1 MPADNV
7 PQPGRLKIFL
17 GAAPGVGKT
26 TAMLRQA
33 QARRADGVDVVIG
46 LVDTHGRQDTE
57 ELVGK
62 LETIPGK
69 QIEYRGHVF
78 WELDVDA
85 IRERRPGLVIV
96 DELAHTNVPGSAN
109 NKRYV
114 DVQEL
119 LDTGIDVFTTLNVQH
134 IEGLSDEVA
143 RITWAVVHETVPDS
157 MLKLADE
164 IEVVDLAPSD
174 LIARFKE
181 GKVDL
186 AKHAGFATHN
196 FFSEQNLAGLRA
208 LALQLAKKAPVR
220 RILIAFDGSP
230 STTGAVQH
238 VVSLARAGHRGKI
251 VLLNVQ
257 SVSADAEAARTILE
271 TASRLLNAQ
280 QIPFRSE
287 ILAGKPADVIAEAI
301 DRHQIDLVVMG
312 ATGLGLAR
320 LLLGSVALGVAQRAK
335 VPVTLVK

>member
-1 MPADNV
+1 MRKPA
-7 PQPGRLKIFL
+7 
-17 GAAPGVGKT
+17 GACLSPLSTQSQTSIVGCDLCPRIYHCFHK
-26 TAMLRQA
+26 A
-33 QARRADGVDVVIG
+33 
-46 LVDTHGRQDTE
+46 H
-57 ELVGK
+57 
-62 LETIPGK
+62 
-69 QIEYRGHVF
+69 
-78 WELDVDA
+78 
-85 IRERRPGLVIV
+85 ERHA
-96 DELAHTNVPGSAN
+96 E
-109 NKRYV
+109 RYV

-164 IEVVDLAPSD
+164 IEVVDLPPGD

-208 LALQLAKKAPVR
+208 LALQSARKPPAR

-230 STTGAVQH
+230 SATRAVQH

-257 SVSADAEAARTILE
+257 SVSTDAEAARTILE
-271 TASRLLNAQ
+271 TASRLLDAQ
-280 QIPFRSE
+280 QIRFRSE

-301 DRHQIDLVVMG
+301 ERHEIDLVVMG
-312 ATGLGLAR
+312 ATGLGLAG
-320 LLLGSVALGVAQRAK
+320 LVMGSVALGVAQRAK

>member
-1 MPADNV
+1 M
-7 PQPGRLKIFL
+7 
-17 GAAPGVGKT
+17 
-26 TAMLRQA
+26 
-33 QARRADGVDVVIG
+33 
-46 LVDTHGRQDTE
+46 
-57 ELVGK
+57 
-62 LETIPGK
+62 
-69 QIEYRGHVF
+69 
-78 WELDVDA
+78 
-85 IRERRPGLVIV
+85 
-96 DELAHTNVPGSAN
+96 
-109 NKRYV
+109 
-114 DVQEL
+114 QEL

-164 IEVVDLAPSD
+164 IEVVDLPPGD

-208 LALQLAKKAPVR
+208 LALQSARKPPAR

-230 STTGAVQH
+230 SATRAVQH

-257 SVSADAEAARTILE
+257 SVSTDAEAARTILE
-271 TASRLLNAQ
+271 TASRLLDAQ
-280 QIPFRSE
+280 QIRFRSE

-301 DRHQIDLVVMG
+301 DRYQIDLVVMG
-312 ATGLGLAR
+312 ATGLGLAG
-320 LLLGSVALGVAQRAK
+320 LVMGSVALGVAQRAR